1 MTVEENYQKL
11 ELSLKAT
18 VGTLG
23 VLGVSEKH
31 QELLLKLLRYDI
43 DNAFLNGNESGYS
56 EAIDYSTQK
65 LSE

>member
-11 ELSLKAT
+11 ELSLRAT

-23 VLGVSEKH
+23 LLGVSEKH

-43 DNAFLNGNESGYS
+43 DNAFLNGNESGHS
-56 EAIDYSTQK
+56 EAIDYAIQK